1 MWLFPESGPKMGFRV
16 TVSLKTVTPN
26 LRSIVP
32 NVQRRMTYF
41 ASGGYSTRRHMLV
54 PCAQRRCYPTGRC
67 TYRP

>member
-32 NVQRRMTYF
+32 NVQRHMAYF
-41 ASGGYSTRRHMLV
+41 AKRTEGLRESRHLS
-54 PCAQRRCYPTGRC
+54 PKSFLYFAL
-67 TYRP
+67 